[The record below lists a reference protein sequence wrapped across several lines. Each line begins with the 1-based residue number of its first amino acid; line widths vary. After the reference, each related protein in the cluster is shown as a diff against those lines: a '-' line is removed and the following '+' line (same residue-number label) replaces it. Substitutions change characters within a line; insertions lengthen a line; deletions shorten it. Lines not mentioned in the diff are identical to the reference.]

1 MPYKFKAVSA
11 QTKLLID
18 YSNKVIQKCRAIV
31 AMGAGNQRDDVRR
44 TQGRANYLS
53 RVTQSDPN
61 YVWNRPLRSGS
72 VTCAYG
78 SGTCQDQSGVTYTI
92 LRSKLNNTHTISLCV
107 HNAIGHQFATIGI
120 PGIDPANEVVC
131 VDPWPIRCQAVLL
144 EDHFCWPG
152 LTVLRSKPAGKQASY
167 QTRLQ
172 KWAPPNATAVRQY
185 ADAHVWPVQVINA
198 GINSGFKMFTH
209 RYCTEDESTIVY
221 RVRAMW
227 TADSQRP
234 QCHGCNKDFSPI
246 RWQHHCRSCGEIFCD
261 DCSKGRTVVG
271 IPATEPGKPV
281 VDLSNG
287 SVRVCAPCLNQI
299 NTPGFGG

>member
-185 ADAHVWPVQVINA
+185 ADAHVWPVQVSMPASIPDLKCLLTA
-198 GINSGFKMFTH
+198 TARRTSVRSSTESGRCGLRIANGLSVTAAIRISVPFDGNTTVAAAA
-209 RYCTEDESTIVY
+209 RSSVTIVPK
-221 RVRAMW
+221 AG
-227 TADSQRP
+227 P
-234 QCHGCNKDFSPI
+234 
-246 RWQHHCRSCGEIFCD
+246 
-261 DCSKGRTVVG
+261 
-271 IPATEPGKPV
+271 
-281 VDLSNG
+281 
-287 SVRVCAPCLNQI
+287 
-299 NTPGFGG
+299 